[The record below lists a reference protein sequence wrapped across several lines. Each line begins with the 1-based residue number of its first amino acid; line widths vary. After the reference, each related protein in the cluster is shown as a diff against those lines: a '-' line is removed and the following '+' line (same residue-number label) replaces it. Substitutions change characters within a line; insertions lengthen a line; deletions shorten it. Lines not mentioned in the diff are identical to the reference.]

1 MQTTA
6 FSQGRSVVLCGG
18 MTQTH
23 DLWKQINLT
32 AEPPLKTRPRSRKQH
47 WELKEKADLLHSL
60 SSLWQMFNTS
70 HLLLPPHSCLL
81 PWGKN
86 KKKKKNTT
94 RQSSTLHLRL
104 KLWSTV
110 TSASGHS
117 PKTSLPAAA
126 MLLMFLLL
134 CAPQIF
140 LPTAIELQE
149 IKGTDFQHNSAS
161 EWGLGDKAQLAHNKN
176 AKENMQKST

>member
-1 MQTTA
+1 MA

-18 MTQTH
+18 MTQTD

-60 SSLWQMFNTS
+60 SSGLVNCTLCQMCNTS

-81 PWGKN
+81 PWGK
-86 KKKKKNTT
+86 KKTTTT

-126 MLLMFLLL
+126 MLLMFLRPHKYFYPLL
-134 CAPQIF
+134 LNYRKSKGLTFNII
-140 LPTAIELQE
+140 LLQ
-149 IKGTDFQHNSAS
+149 S
-161 EWGLGDKAQLAHNKN
+161 EDWVTKL
-176 AKENMQKST
+176 S

>member
-1 MQTTA
+1 MA

-18 MTQTH
+18 MTQTD

-60 SSLWQMFNTS
+60 SSGLVNCTLWQMCNTS

-81 PWGKN
+81 PWGK
-86 KKKKKNTT
+86 KKTTTT

-134 CAPQIF
+134 CAHTNIF
-140 LPTAIELQE
+140 THCYWITGNQRDWL
-149 IKGTDFQHNSAS
+149 
-161 EWGLGDKAQLAHNKN
+161 
-176 AKENMQKST
+176 ST